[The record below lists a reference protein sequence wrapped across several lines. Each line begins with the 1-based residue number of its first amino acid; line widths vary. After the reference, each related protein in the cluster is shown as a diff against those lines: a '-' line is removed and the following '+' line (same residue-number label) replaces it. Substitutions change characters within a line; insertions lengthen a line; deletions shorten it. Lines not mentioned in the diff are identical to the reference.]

1 MGEFVALPIP
11 YPLSAT
17 QARKF
22 VEAKFTLSIKFGAN
36 SRYK

>member
-11 YPLSAT
+11 YPLATSAT

-22 VEAKFTLSIKFGAN
+22 VEGKFTLST
-36 SRYK
+36 YV

>member
-1 MGEFVALPIP
+1 MGEFAAFLPIP

-22 VEAKFTLSIKFGAN
+22 VEGKFTLFMYVWCK
-36 SRYK
+36 